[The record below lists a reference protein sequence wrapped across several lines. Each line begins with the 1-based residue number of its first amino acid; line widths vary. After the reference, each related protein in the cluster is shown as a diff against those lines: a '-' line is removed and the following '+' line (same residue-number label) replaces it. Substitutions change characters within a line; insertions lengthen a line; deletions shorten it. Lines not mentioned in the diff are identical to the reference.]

1 MPAGVWS
8 TGTGSKIYYNGGKVG
23 IGTSTP
29 NYKLDVDGDMRVTQN
44 LYLQGELVISEK
56 IVTPKQMKS
65 RSIVTDSIIMDS
77 TKAVYGVTNFKDEVK
92 LANKLSV
99 NGSATIGGDLKTMGS
114 LTFAGDKKIS
124 YTAGTSTTPSIFS
137 FGVAPRPPG
146 PCYLSP
152 VTISLTQFPG
162 LIESY
167 DLPTGS
173 TANVMTMGFDG
184 ANGIVDVAGPTSKLL
199 INKNCGHDVEIS
211 TGTLGGNVS
220 IGAGNGGN
228 IDMLSGTNG
237 NMTIGSGAN
246 NGSITLAS
254 GNNSGNVSISS
265 GALSKVGIGT
275 ISPIAKFEIQNNNP
289 SIITACI
296 SKVESATQTRRM
308 IFEPKLN
315 AGDYNAIT
323 LAGDAGLFWSDGAG
337 GAGTNTDAGFVL
349 ASWPSTLNAFN
360 GMRINSKGAI
370 GIGISNPEGM
380 VHIQNDKSRTLSGP
394 LRIGLKITND
404 IPLAENQEAVVGIL
418 SEVTFDISKT
428 ISTGKTVGTTYTE
441 NFAVYGDGHV
451 FARDIKVTLQTP
463 FVHPDY
469 VFEKNYKLKTLE
481 EIESFIKQNGHLP
494 EVPSACDV
502 ERNNGI
508 NLGEMSEKQLEKI
521 EELTL
526 YIIEL
531 NKRMNELAKTIE
543 VQNQKIELLKK

>member
-1 MPAGVWS
+1 
-8 TGTGSKIYYNGGKVG
+8 
-23 IGTSTP
+23 
-29 NYKLDVDGDMRVTQN
+29 
-44 LYLQGELVISEK
+44 
-56 IVTPKQMKS
+56 
-65 RSIVTDSIIMDS
+65 
-77 TKAVYGVTNFKDEVK
+77 
-92 LANKLSV
+92 
-99 NGSATIGGDLKTMGS
+99 
-114 LTFAGDKKIS
+114 
-124 YTAGTSTTPSIFS
+124 
-137 FGVAPRPPG
+137 
-146 PCYLSP
+146 
-152 VTISLTQFPG
+152 
-162 LIESY
+162 
-167 DLPTGS
+167 
-173 TANVMTMGFDG
+173 MTMGYDG
-184 ANGIVDVAGPTSKLL
+184 ANGIIDLAGPSSSRLL
-199 INKNCGHDVEIS
+199 INYNCAKDVYMN
-211 TGTLGGNVS
+211 TGSGGGNIFLGGGGGGNVS
-220 IGAGNGGN
+220 IC
-228 IDMLSGTNG
+228 SGT
-237 NMTIGSGAN
+237 
-246 NGSITLAS
+246 
-254 GNNSGNVSISS
+254 SGNVILANNPSTR
-265 GALSKVGIGT
+265 VGVAT
-275 ISPIAKFEIQNNNP
+275 ANPTAKFEIQNDNP
-289 SIITACI
+289 ALITACI
-296 SKVESATQTRRM
+296 SKVESATQTRR
-308 IFEPKLN
+308 IIIEPKLN
-315 AGDYNAIT
+315 GGDYNYLT
-323 LAGDAGLFWSDGAG
+323 QAGDAGLFWSDGAG

-428 ISTGKTVGTTYTE
+428 ISTGKKVGTTYTE

-502 ERNNGI
+502 EKNNGI